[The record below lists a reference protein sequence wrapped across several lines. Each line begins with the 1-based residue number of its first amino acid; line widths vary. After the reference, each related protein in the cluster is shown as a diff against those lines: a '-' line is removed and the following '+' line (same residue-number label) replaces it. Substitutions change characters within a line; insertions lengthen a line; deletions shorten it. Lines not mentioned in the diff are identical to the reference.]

1 MTDAPPAP
9 DESLTPAQR
18 DTLDQLGAR
27 PHDRPT
33 FASDLRDRLRSA
45 LEDQVAAAASLVP
58 DDEVLFVNKHALA
71 TVHQCE
77 ARWRAES
84 LDHEFT
90 ASPAVVTG
98 SVTHK
103 AVELTLNRRSPSTPA
118 ELVDAALGRLTDSDQ
133 WMSDWLR
140 TCDEDDRAEV
150 RGAAVE
156 RVTSFTEVW
165 PPLRPAWRPVTEQR
179 LRADLAGER
188 VVLSGRADLTLG
200 RADGMR
206 AGKVI
211 VDFKTGNHVVHHRD
225 DLRFYA
231 LIETLRLGVPPRAL
245 ATSYLDSARLHV
257 ELVTE
262 DLLEAAAARTADGV
276 TRMAAT
282 LHGQVEPARR
292 PSGACRWCPERGV
305 CPPGIEFLAAEE
317 RRADP

>member
-1 MTDAPPAP
+1 MTDAPPVA
-9 DESLTPAQR
+9 DDGLTPAQR
-18 DTLDQLGAR
+18 DTLAQLGSR
-27 PHDRPT
+27 PQDRPS
-33 FASDLRDRLRSA
+33 FAPDLRDRLRAA
-45 LEDQVAAAASLVP
+45 LEDEAAAAAALVP
-58 DDEVLFVNKHALA
+58 ADEVLFVSKHALA

-77 ARWRAES
+77 ARWRAEA
-84 LDHEFT
+84 LDRGFA
-90 ASPAVVTG
+90 ASVASVAG

-103 AVELTLNRRSPSTPA
+103 AVELTLNRRSPATPA

-165 PPLRPAWRPVTEQR
+165 PPLQPAWRPVTEQR
-179 LRADLAGER
+179 LRADLAGGR
-188 VVLSGRADLTLG
+188 IVLSGRADLTLG
-200 RADGMR
+200 RAEGLR
-206 AGKVI
+206 AGKVV
-211 VDFKTGNHVVHHRD
+211 VDFKTGTAAIHHRD

-262 DLLEAAAARTADGV
+262 DLLDAAAARTADGV

-282 LHGQVEPARR
+282 LHGHVEPARR
-292 PSGACRWCPERGV
+292 PSGACRWCVEREV
-305 CPPGIEFLAAEE
+305 CPPGIEHLES
-317 RRADP
+317 RDR